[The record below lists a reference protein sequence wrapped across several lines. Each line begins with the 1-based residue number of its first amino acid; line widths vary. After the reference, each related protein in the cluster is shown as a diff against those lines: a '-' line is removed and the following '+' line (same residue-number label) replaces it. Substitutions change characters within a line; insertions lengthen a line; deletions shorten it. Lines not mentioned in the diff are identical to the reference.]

1 MHLCSSRT
9 FVLILLL
16 LAFTPQT
23 GWAKKMS
30 RFQYGVDAVRVNP
43 SPELMRWLDKNAPK
57 GRENILID
65 YDNSQSDSRPASST
79 DEVILAYREFKPITH
94 ETHRY
99 PEQLY
104 RYVLK
109 PVRGITAEQILAE
122 SKGKYIVDIRFEWVN
137 PYPALMPDKV
147 TNGTVTTD
155 WQFCFQCFGGRSQ
168 DHHTLTVADLTRIKA
183 ENRYSSSKIPRD
195 KINKLSFL
203 TKEKVADIWELIQV
217 PVYSGKAASEALE
230 SYRTQKASLMAE
242 MNNIDENKKA
252 YKDFI
257 KNTYQPLTFKAW
269 AEKQGCPADPIE
281 YKWDAYDRVGND
293 VQALRENHRFINCTS
308 KALETY
314 DLAAYIN
321 QYSHLKDKE
330 KTLRDNIKGYQQSKY
345 RVSIHSAEQM
355 MDEAVA
361 SLEYASRQI
370 ERVYDQRKLNVEMAQ
385 AQAQNEAWADQQVR
399 NSMNSVQ
406 QINDHVDQVMED
418 NRRMI
423 AQINARVRANANKAK
438 RISDKK
444 LISASNQTNHTDTKE
459 SSAPSSVKSESAQQN
474 ADSKGLKQ
482 KPTNRF
488 VDSARDYRMTGTST
502 TYYGQDT
509 AIDLAQTNLRNQAA
523 KLCGDT
529 FKTQITWSQP
539 NCNKHK
545 SDETY
550 MCTQNGLV
558 NCWEQRC
565 ETEYC
570 STQ

>member
-9 FVLILLL
+9 LVLILSL
-16 LAFTPQT
+16 LALTTQT
-23 GWAKKMS
+23 GYAKKMS
-30 RFQYGVDAVRVNP
+30 RFQYGVDAVRVDP
-43 SPELMRWLDKNAPK
+43 SPELVRWLDKSAPK

-65 YDNSQSDSRPASST
+65 YDNVQSDRRPSSST

-94 ETHRY
+94 ESHRY

-109 PVRGITAEQILAE
+109 PVRGITAEQILKQG
-122 SKGKYIVDIRFEWVN
+122 KGKYIADNDGNWT
-137 PYPALMPDKV
+137 YPALMPDKII
-147 TNGTVTTD
+147 NGTVTTD
-155 WQFCFQCFGGRSQ
+155 WQFCFQCFGGRTNS
-168 DHHTLTVADLTRIKA
+168 HHNLTIADLTRIKA
-183 ENRYSSSKIPRD
+183 ENRYSSSKTPRTM
-195 KINKLSFL
+195 IRKLSFL
-203 TKEKVADIWELIQV
+203 SKEQVADIWGREQV
-217 PVYSGKAASEALE
+217 PVHSGKAASEALE
-230 SYRTQKASLMAE
+230 SYRNQKAALMSE
-242 MNNIDENKKA
+242 VNDIDKHKQA

-257 KNTYQPLTFKAW
+257 NNTYQPLTFKAW
-269 AEKQGCPADPIE
+269 TKKQGCPADPIE

-293 VQALRENHRFINCTS
+293 VQALRENHRFITCTS

-314 DLAAYIN
+314 NLAAYSN

-330 KTLRDNIKGYQQSKY
+330 KTLRDNIKGYQQSEY
-345 RVSIHSAEQM
+345 RKRIHSAEQM
-355 MDEAVA
+355 MDDAIT
-361 SLEYASRQI
+361 SLEIASSQI
-370 ERVYDQRKLNVEMAQ
+370 ERVYDQRKLNAEMAH
-385 AQAQNEAWADQQVR
+385 AQAQNEAWADQEMR

-406 QINDHVDQVMED
+406 QINDQVDQVMED
-418 NRRMI
+418 NRRII
-423 AQINARVRANANKAK
+423 AQINSQVKANANKAK
-438 RISDKK
+438 LISDKK

-459 SSAPSSVKSESAQQN
+459 SSDPSSMKSEPAQQN

-488 VDSARDYRMTGTST
+488 IDSARDYRMTGTST

-539 NCNKHK
+539 NCNKHN

-550 MCTQNGLV
+550 ICTQNGLV

-570 STQ
+570 GTQ